1 MENVEVIRQ
10 VLLYVAV
17 GCLCLAIPLGLI
29 ALRMSP
35 WWRRRAKR
43 KKRSIA
49 ERPTARRLGD
59 EIRRTGTATT
69 PKQFWPRTPYGAA
82 QRPGTANYT
91 DYDEMFPN
99 GYTRAQYHEA
109 GIDDSTIEYWGFDR
123 DPSAPSPL
131 GAGEAI
137 AEAMDEGWW

>member
-1 MENVEVIRQ
+1 MFPNGYTRAQYHEAGIDDSTIEYR
-10 VLLYVAV
+10 
-17 GCLCLAIPLGLI
+17 GFDRDPSTPSPLG
-29 ALRMSP
+29 
-35 WWRRRAKR
+35 
-43 KKRSIA
+43 
-49 ERPTARRLGD
+49 
-59 EIRRTGTATT
+59 
-69 PKQFWPRTPYGAA
+69 
-82 QRPGTANYT
+82 
-91 DYDEMFPN
+91 EMFPN